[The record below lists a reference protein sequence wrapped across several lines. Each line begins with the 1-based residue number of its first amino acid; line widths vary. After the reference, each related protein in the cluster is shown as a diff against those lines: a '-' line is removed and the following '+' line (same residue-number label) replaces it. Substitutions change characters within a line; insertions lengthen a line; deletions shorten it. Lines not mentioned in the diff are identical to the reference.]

1 MERRA
6 SPPGCAIPA
15 AHGLMPSSETRT
27 GKNMKRLVL
36 LLIVFFVTSC
46 SITSLAAEIWV
57 TPSAQVDAVYPQ
69 VESLYLDL
77 HSNPELSLHEEKT
90 AAKIADRLRK
100 LGYDVTTNVGGT
112 GVVGVFKNGPGP
124 VVMLRAELDALP
136 VPEKTGLP
144 YASHVTTHDDRGV
157 EVPVMHACGHDLHM
171 AIGIGTA
178 ALLVQN
184 KDRWHGTFIY
194 VGQPAEERIVGA
206 KAMIKD
212 GLFTRFPKP
221 DFAFAIHDSN
231 GLPAGKIGYTSG
243 FSASNSDSV
252 NVTVYG
258 VGGHGASPQ
267 ETIDPIVIAAR
278 TILSWQTNVSR
289 EIDPQDPAVIT
300 VGSIHGGTKNNII
313 PDEVLM
319 QLTVRS
325 YKDEV
330 RKHLLASIERIADGE
345 AAAAGAPKKPRVE
358 ITEGA
363 PSVYNDPATT
373 NRLVERLKQVLGDSN
388 LVLEPPF
395 MASDDFAEYRYGGV
409 PSVMI
414 ELGAVN
420 PEKYA
425 EAKKSGEAIPGPHS
439 PYFAPDREPSLKT
452 GIEVEMAGILELMN
466 K

>member
-1 MERRA
+1 MKCIVLFFAA
-6 SPPGCAIPA
+6 SLVASLSPLCFGVEAWE
-15 AHGLMPSSETRT
+15 PSS
-27 GKNMKRLVL
+27 
-36 LLIVFFVTSC
+36 
-46 SITSLAAEIWV
+46 
-57 TPSAQVDAVYPQ
+57 AQIDAVYPQ
-69 VESLYLDL
+69 VEALYLDL
-77 HSNPELSLHEEKT
+77 HRNPELSYHEEKT
-90 AAKIADRLRK
+90 AAKVAEQLRK
-100 LGYDVTTNVGGT
+100 LGYEVTTGVGGT
-112 GVVGVFKNGPGP
+112 GVVGILKNGAGR

-157 EVPVMHACGHDLHM
+157 EVPVMHACGHDVHM

-194 VGQPAEERIVGA
+194 VGQPAEERIGGA

-221 DFAFAIHDSN
+221 DFVFAVHDSN
-231 GLPAGKIGYTSG
+231 SLPAGKISYTPG
-243 FSASNSDSV
+243 FSASNSDSL

-267 ETIDPIVIAAR
+267 ETVDPIVIAAR
-278 TILSWQTNVSR
+278 TIVSWQTIVSR

-330 RKHLLASIERIADGE
+330 RKHLLAAIERIADAEAE
-345 AAAAGAPKKPRVE
+345 AAAAPKKPKIEVMDG
-358 ITEGA
+358 TGA
-363 PSVYNDPATT
+363 VYNDPQTT
-373 NRLVERLKQVLGDSN
+373 NRLAERLKQVMGDAN
-388 LVLEPPF
+388 VIQGRPF
-395 MASDDFAEYRYGGV
+395 MASDDFAEYRYLGV
-409 PSVMI
+409 PSVML

-420 PEKYA
+420 PVKYD
-425 EAKKSGEAIPGPHS
+425 EAKKANQSIPGPHS
-439 PYFAPDREPSLKT
+439 PYFAPDREPTLKT
-452 GIEVEMAGILELMN
+452 GMEVETAAILELMG

>member
-1 MERRA
+1 
-6 SPPGCAIPA
+6 
-15 AHGLMPSSETRT
+15 
-27 GKNMKRLVL
+27 MKRLL
-36 LLIVFFVTSC
+36 LLLLALSVTSW
-46 SITSLAAEIWV
+46 AAEPWRP
-57 TPSAQVDAVYPQ
+57 PSTQIDAVYPQ
-69 VESLYLDL
+69 VEALYLDL
-77 HSNPELSLHEEKT
+77 HRNPELSYHEEKT
-90 AAKIADRLRK
+90 AAKIADQLRK
-100 LGYDVTTNVGGT
+100 LGYDVTTGFGGT
-112 GVVGVFKNGPGP
+112 GVVGVFKNGSGP

-194 VGQPAEERIVGA
+194 VGQPAEERIGGA

-221 DFAFAIHDSN
+221 DFAFAVHDSN
-231 GLPAGKIGYTSG
+231 GLPAGQIGYAPG
-243 FSASNSDSV
+243 FSAANADSV

-258 VGGHGASPQ
+258 VGGHGAAPQ

-278 TILSWQTNVSR
+278 TIVSWQTIVSR

-300 VGSIHGGTKNNII
+300 VGAIRGGTKNNII

-330 RKHLLASIERIADGE
+330 RKHLLASIERIVDAE
-345 AAAAGAPKKPRVE
+345 AVAAGAPKKPLVE
-358 ITEGA
+358 IVEGVGA
-363 PSVYNDPATT
+363 VYNDPATT
-373 NRLVERLKQVLGDSN
+373 NRVVERLKQVMGDAN
-388 LVLEPPF
+388 VVLERPI

-409 PSVMI
+409 PSVML

-425 EAKKSGEAIPGPHS
+425 AAKKSGEALPGPHS

-452 GIEVEMAGILELMN
+452 GIEVEMAAILELMG
-466 K
+466 KP